1 MQIVFM
7 FLIGLL
13 GMSAHWLKL
22 WSRGQTDLHVI
33 HYIQTNKKATY
44 QALSALIA
52 SLFTLY
58 QSGVID
64 YTSMHDFTTIFLAG
78 YAADS
83 VVNSDNENSNS

>member
-1 MQIVFM
+1 MQIVLM
-7 FLIGLL
+7 FLIGLA

-22 WSRGQTDLHVI
+22 WSRGQTDLHI
-33 HYIQTNKKATY
+33 FHYINTNRKATY

-58 QSGVID
+58 QSDIID
-64 YTSMHDFTTIFLAG
+64 YTSVHDFTTIFLAG

-83 VVNSDNENSNS
+83 VVNSDNENSTN